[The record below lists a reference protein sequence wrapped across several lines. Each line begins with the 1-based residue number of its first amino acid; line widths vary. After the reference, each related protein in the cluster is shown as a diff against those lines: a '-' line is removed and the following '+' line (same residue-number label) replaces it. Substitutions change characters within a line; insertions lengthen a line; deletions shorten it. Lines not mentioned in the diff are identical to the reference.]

1 MQKLYQSIYYARYCI
16 AVHGLL
22 ILLPPLVVSFCFV
35 LFRFILHSSFVFDPT
50 HWFVPSNSLL
60 HFFHNNVCHNFITV
74 LHRSLLGERA
84 PFILFVNRYVMWTTK
99 YTAVLNRQSI
109 YFIFNVGFFG

>member
-1 MQKLYQSIYYARYCI
+1 MISIY
-16 AVHGLL
+16 LL
-22 ILLPPLVVSFCFV
+22 CPILHCSTWPPDSFTATRFSFCFV